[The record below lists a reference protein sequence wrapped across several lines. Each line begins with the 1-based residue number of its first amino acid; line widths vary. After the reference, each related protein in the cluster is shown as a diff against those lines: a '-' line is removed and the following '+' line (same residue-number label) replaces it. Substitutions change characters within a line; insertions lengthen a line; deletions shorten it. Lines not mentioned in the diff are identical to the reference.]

1 MTYIYQDIRTMSI
14 LSIDLN
20 VKGYIVWQDLS
31 GRSLMNYIATQRP
44 FPIFLLTLN
53 LIRVDM
59 DVF

>member
-1 MTYIYQDIRTMSI
+1 MSI

-20 VKGYIVWQDLS
+20 VKGYIVWQNLS
-31 GRSLMNYIATQRP
+31 ERSLFVEYIATQRP